1 MSPKEKIDHESMRI
15 METLGA
21 ILPKGTPVDFERR
34 EGTLAVLRLGGRLLR
49 ARWVATGWPG
59 QVRDALRTEK
69 SPPDLVLAPSLSPGA
84 RALLS
89 RAGIGWVD
97 ESGGAECAFGTI
109 ILSRTGHVERR
120 RPPSNRWS
128 ATVQTVAEA
137 LLCDTAAT
145 VEAIAAATGIS
156 VGAATKALRLLSDA
170 GLLVSSAGR
179 GRYSARRVKD
189 GDQLL
194 EAYATAVSQDTA
206 VRRPSLVVGGAWRD
220 LLTGIR
226 EIGGEWDQQ
235 GLAWAATGA
244 AAAEV
249 LAPTLTTLGSAEIY
263 VQADTMA
270 QIEAMARKAGLKQID
285 GGRLTLKPFPTITS
299 SVLASVV
306 GGIRVVPWPR
316 VYADLRLVGV
326 RGEDAAEHLRE
337 VMRGR

>member
-15 METLGA
+15 MDTLGA

-145 VEAIAAATGIS
+145 VEAIAAATW
-156 VGAATKALRLLSDA
+156 RP
-170 GLLVSSAGR
+170 SSA
-179 GRYSARRVKD
+179 SA
-189 GDQLL
+189 
-194 EAYATAVSQDTA
+194 AV
-206 VRRPSLVVGGAWRD
+206 
-220 LLTGIR
+220 
-226 EIGGEWDQQ
+226 Q
-235 GLAWAATGA
+235 GLASGRRSASAEAVSGSAAASAAASAAEGGGGAGA
-244 AAAEV
+244 A
-249 LAPTLTTLGSAEIY
+249 
-263 VQADTMA
+263 
-270 QIEAMARKAGLKQID
+270 
-285 GGRLTLKPFPTITS
+285 
-299 SVLASVV
+299 
-306 GGIRVVPWPR
+306 
-316 VYADLRLVGV
+316 
-326 RGEDAAEHLRE
+326 
-337 VMRGR
+337 